1 MGFLPSLF
9 PPRLLGQLRPLL
21 SARPPA
27 LHPSSLSQP
36 PWCSLPLLSPPF
48 SPPPTPHPATALP
61 PSFPDAIPLWGGGF
75 CAGDR
80 QKVLD
85 GLRGRPLCSSPPRGP
100 SLRGRR
106 AAPPSQPQQRSGEL
120 GPPRHHPFRAS
131 FAPIALPRVL
141 SLWAPRIPTRA
152 PDAGG
157 GKMLRG
163 PRLRSRFP
171 LWGTASLTGET
182 RTPPSEGSWSY
193 GG

>member
-1 MGFLPSLF
+1 MGFLPPLF

-36 PWCSLPLLSPPF
+36 PWCSLPLLSPPL
-48 SPPPTPHPATALP
+48 SPPPPPHPATALP

-141 SLWAPRIPTRA
+141 SLRAPRIPTRA

-157 GKMLRG
+157 GRCSEDRG
-163 PRLRSRFP
+163 CAVGSH
-171 LWGTASLTGET
+171 SGE
-182 RTPPSEGSWSY
+182 PPA
-193 GG
+193 

>member
-36 PWCSLPLLSPPF
+36 PWCSLPLLSPPL

-106 AAPPSQPQQRSGEL
+106 AAPPLPTPAEVWGVRAPEASSFPGFVRANCSAAGAEPLGASNTNEGTGRRWGED
-120 GPPRHHPFRAS
+120 
-131 FAPIALPRVL
+131 
-141 SLWAPRIPTRA
+141 APRTKAALSVPTLGNRQ
-152 PDAGG
+152 PN
-157 GKMLRG
+157 
-163 PRLRSRFP
+163 
-171 LWGTASLTGET
+171 WGD
-182 RTPPSEGSWSY
+182 
-193 GG
+193 